1 MSKTQTILENLRQM
15 IQNREFEN
23 GKIPGE
29 RELAA
34 AFNCGRGT
42 VRAALSH
49 LEADG
54 WIDRCRRRGTT
65 IRDILRQKNSGS
77 IALVM
82 RTGGHFYEDVYR
94 EILNRFIHAG
104 YTIRSVST
112 DPLFYNLYRVS
123 PKTAASL
130 KKSLEKLM
138 NADQALFILHT
149 YRCREIP
156 CFEKMC
162 RYNTILFGNPVRAN
176 IHSAHGVWLDYE
188 MAGYI
193 GGRYLLEQ
201 GCRRP
206 VYFPQFFSLLTHLNP
221 DFYTIHK
228 EKMLIDGFRKAM
240 LEGGIDPE
248 TSVIN
253 SFSPSPKAHRQI
265 LTSLSLL
272 DKNIPDGIFA
282 ADTNIAFFIRQLMEN
297 QGHIPEN
304 MSFVGL
310 YNTPWSR
317 GQSLIPFPSI
327 DFNAAGIADSLL
339 KLAGTAP
346 EDREDI
352 LVRPRLVVRA
362 TCCSDDKPTT

>member
-104 YTIRSVST
+104 YSIRSVST
-112 DPLFYNLYRVS
+112 DPLFCNLYQVS
-123 PKTAASL
+123 PKRAASM

-138 NADQALFILHT
+138 GSDPTLFIVHT

-162 RYNTILFGNPVRAN
+162 LYNTILFGNPVRAN
-176 IHSAHGVWLDYE
+176 IHSVHGVWLDYE
-188 MAGYI
+188 HAGYI
-193 GGRYLLEQ
+193 GGRYLLEN

-221 DFYTIHK
+221 DFYAIHK
-228 EKMLIDGFRKAM
+228 EKKLIDGFRRAM

-253 SFSPSPKAHRQI
+253 SFSPTPKAHRQI
-265 LTSLSLL
+265 LARLSLL
-272 DKNIPDGIFA
+272 DKNLPDGIFA
-282 ADTNIAFFIRQLMEN
+282 TDANIAFFIRQLMEN
-297 QGHIPEN
+297 QGHIPAN
-304 MSFVGL
+304 MCFAGL
-310 YNTPWSR
+310 YNTPWSQ
-317 GQSLIPFPSI
+317 GQAPVQFPSI
-327 DFNAAGIADSLL
+327 DFNAAGIAESLL

-352 LVRPRLVVRA
+352 LVKPKLVVRA
-362 TCCSDDKPTT
+362 SWNCNDKPTP